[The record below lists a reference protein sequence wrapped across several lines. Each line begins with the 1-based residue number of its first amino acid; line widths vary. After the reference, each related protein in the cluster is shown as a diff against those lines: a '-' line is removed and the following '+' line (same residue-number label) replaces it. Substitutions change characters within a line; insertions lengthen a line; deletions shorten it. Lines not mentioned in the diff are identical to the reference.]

1 MCKIYHKGESLEGG
15 FYEKERLSSSFG
27 YADNGNDGNCVC
39 SDKFSSSLYSSS
51 VGYNASTA
59 NKVINSDH
67 AYIRVNGSGND
78 AYATN
83 YLVTKAS
90 DGTQMTA
97 GAFVISNADRTA
109 KSNKYK
115 TAYYK
120 YSGRCVLRINTA
132 QTAANYTVWGEW
144 NPNG

>member
-1 MCKIYHKGESLEGG
+1 M
-15 FYEKERLSSSFG
+15 
-27 YADNGNDGNCVC
+27 
-39 SDKFSSSLYSSS
+39 
-51 VGYNASTA
+51 
-59 NKVINSDH
+59 INSDH

-120 YSGRCVLRINTA
+120 YCVLRINTA

>member
-1 MCKIYHKGESLEGG
+1 MLTMATTGTAFAATS
-15 FYEKERLSSSFG
+15 
-27 YADNGNDGNCVC
+27 
-39 SDKFSSSLYSSS
+39 FSSSLYSSS

>member
-1 MCKIYHKGESLEGG
+1 MKKRGLAAALAMLTMATTGTAFAATG
-15 FYEKERLSSSFG
+15 FST
-27 YADNGNDGNCVC
+27 
-39 SDKFSSSLYSSS
+39 SLYSSK
-51 VGYNASTA
+51 VGYNASTV

-90 DGTQMTA
+90 DGTQMTT
-97 GAFVISNADRTA
+97 GAFVISNGDRTS
-109 KSNKYK
+109 KSNYQ
-115 TAYYK
+115 
-120 YSGRCVLRINTA
+120 YSGSCVLRINTA
-132 QTAANYTVWGEW
+132 QTAAHYTVWGEW

>member
-39 SDKFSSSLYSSS
+39 SDKFFFVAYSSS

>member
-1 MCKIYHKGESLEGG
+1 MKKRGLAAALAMLTMATTGTAFAATG
-15 FYEKERLSSSFG
+15 FST
-27 YADNGNDGNCVC
+27 
-39 SDKFSSSLYSSS
+39 SLYSSK
-51 VGYNASTA
+51 VGYNASTV

-67 AYIRVNGSGND
+67 AYIRVMGSSND

-90 DGTQMTA
+90 DGTQITI
-97 GAFVISNADRTA
+97 GAFVISNGDRTS

-115 TAYYK
+115 TAYYQ
-120 YSGRCVLRINTA
+120 YSGSCVLRINTA
-132 QTAANYTVWGEW
+132 QTAAHYTVWGEW

>member
-1 MCKIYHKGESLEGG
+1 MKKRGLAAALAMLTMATTGTAFAATG
-15 FYEKERLSSSFG
+15 FST
-27 YADNGNDGNCVC
+27 
-39 SDKFSSSLYSSS
+39 SLYSSK
-51 VGYNASTA
+51 VGYNASTV

-67 AYIRVNGSGND
+67 AYIRVKGSSND

-90 DGTQMTA
+90 DGTQITT
-97 GAFVISNADRTA
+97 GAFVISNGDRTS

-115 TAYYK
+115 TAYYQ
-120 YSGRCVLRINTA
+120 YSGSCVLRINTA
-132 QTAANYTVWGEW
+132 QTAAHYTVWGEW

>member
-1 MCKIYHKGESLEGG
+1 MKKRALAAALAMLTMATTGTAFAATS
-15 FYEKERLSSSFG
+15 
-27 YADNGNDGNCVC
+27 
-39 SDKFSSSLYSSS
+39 FSSSLYSSS

>member
-1 MCKIYHKGESLEGG
+1 MRKKLAAALAMLTLATTGTAFAASG
-15 FYEKERLSSSFG
+15 
-27 YADNGNDGNCVC
+27 
-39 SDKFSSSLYSSS
+39 FSSSLYYSS
-51 VGYNASTA
+51 VGYNASTV

-67 AYIRVNGSGND
+67 AYIRVTGSNHNE
-78 AYATN
+78 YATN

-97 GAFVISNADRTA
+97 GAFVISNGDRTA
-109 KSNKYK
+109 KSNPYK
-115 TAYYK
+115 TAYYQ
-120 YSGRCVLRINTA
+120 YAGSCVLRINTA

>member
-1 MCKIYHKGESLEGG
+1 MKKRGLAAALAMLTMATTGTAFAATG
-15 FYEKERLSSSFG
+15 FST
-27 YADNGNDGNCVC
+27 
-39 SDKFSSSLYSSS
+39 SLYSSK
-51 VGYNASTA
+51 VGYNASTV

-67 AYIRVNGSGND
+67 AYIRVMGSSND

-90 DGTQMTA
+90 DGTQITT
-97 GAFVISNADRTA
+97 GAFVISNGDRTS

-115 TAYYK
+115 TAYYQ
-120 YSGRCVLRINTA
+120 YSGSCVLRINTA